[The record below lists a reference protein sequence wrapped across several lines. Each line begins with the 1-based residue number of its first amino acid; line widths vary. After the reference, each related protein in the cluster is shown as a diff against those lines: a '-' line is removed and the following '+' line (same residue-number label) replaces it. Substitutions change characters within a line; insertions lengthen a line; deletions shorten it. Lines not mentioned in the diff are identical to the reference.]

1 MEEFIINYYD
11 FAVFILQALG
21 GFTNTGYMIANF
33 VIFVFLQPGLALL
46 FFYLWRK
53 EVKGNRL
60 RLSWLIFL

>member
-1 MEEFIINYYD
+1 MDQIIINYYN
-11 FAVFILQALG
+11 FAVFILEALG
-21 GFTNTGYMIANF
+21 GFTTTGYMIANF

-60 RLSWLIFL
+60 GQS

>member
-1 MEEFIINYYD
+1 MDQIIINYYN
-11 FAVFILQALG
+11 FAVFILEALG
-21 GFTNTGYMIANF
+21 GFTAIGYMIANF

-60 RLSWLIFL
+60 RQS

>member
-1 MEEFIINYYD
+1 MNMDQIIINYYN
-11 FAVFILQALG
+11 FAVYILEALG
-21 GFTNTGYMIANF
+21 GFTSTGYMIANF

-60 RLSWLIFL
+60 RLS